1 MDFWARFLVA
11 VLATW
16 RVSHL
21 LAREDGPGRLILR
34 LRRTLGDG
42 AMGHLLDCF
51 KCLSLWVAMPF
62 ACFVT
67 LDALSLLVTWLAAS
81 GAAILLEEAI
91 RGAVVIERFPSA
103 PEEEHGDDLLRT
115 RPDEPH

>member
-1 MDFWARFLVA
+1 VDFWARFLLA

-21 LAREDGPGRLILR
+21 LAREDGPARVVLR
-34 LRRTLGDG
+34 LRRALGDG
-42 AMGHLLDCF
+42 ALGHLLDCF
-51 KCLSLWVAMPF
+51 KCLSLWIAAPF

-67 LDALSLLVTWLAAS
+67 RDPLSLFVTWLAAS

-91 RGAVVIERFPSA
+91 RGAVVIEPFPSA
-103 PEEEHGDDLLRT
+103 AEEEHGDDVLRT
-115 RPDEPH
+115 RPDELH